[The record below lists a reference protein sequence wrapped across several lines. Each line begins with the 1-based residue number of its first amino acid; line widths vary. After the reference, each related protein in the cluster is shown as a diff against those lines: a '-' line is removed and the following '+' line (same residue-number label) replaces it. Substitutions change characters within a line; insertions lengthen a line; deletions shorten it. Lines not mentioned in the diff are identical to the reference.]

1 MKKLLTF
8 LTLLMLFFGVG
19 WAESVTTLLDA
30 DFTGVTS
37 TSYKNWEKAR
47 NGVTFKGNSAK
58 RSSGAIQMRSNN
70 NSGIVST
77 TSIGTIK
84 KIAVTWDSNNTADRT
99 IDIYGNNSAYSS
111 PSDLYNSSSQ
121 GTKIG
126 SLEYSSTTDTELTVT
141 DSYAYIGLRSTTGA
155 IYISQIIITWEV
167 GGSTVETVAT
177 PTFSPEEGTYTEAQ
191 NVTISCSTSG
201 ATIHYTTDGN
211 DPTTSSSVYSN
222 AIPVSSTTTIKAMA
236 VKSGMNNSD
245 VASATYTIN
254 SSGSS
259 SEAMTFTPTSN
270 SAGTL
275 ENAPNSSVTAAISGF
290 SGFTSGQGAQ
300 RTSNTSPATISF
312 SNLPSNYKVMKI
324 EVEYCTNTSKG
335 QGTISATLNDNAIGN
350 SFTVTKP
357 QSGGTT
363 LKTATLFEDA
373 TGLAFNGNLV
383 VSTIATENSIYIYQV
398 RVYYEEIAAKTY
410 DVTVTQAEGGTI
422 TASPVGEKV
431 VDAGDKITV
440 TATPDA
446 GYELTGWTIT
456 GASESTPDANNQIT
470 ATGNVTITASFSK
483 VELAINRVIT
493 TNGENNTAGG
503 WLGAWEGCS
512 TVGEATDATGYTVKA
527 KVGSTITFKAG
538 TNNTYQILTS
548 NVTAVD
554 GENSPVTLNVVSSD
568 GTGTV
573 FSFTMPGTP
582 VTITANF
589 TNYRGDLR
597 LAGHVNSNTT
607 WRTGNAGPKF
617 TYNSTGDK
625 YTIRAYFTG
634 QDDNGAND
642 YFFLTLDGVEKH
654 PQADQGNYYIYDLN
668 GGAMPFNLSGGSS
681 NNFGCA
687 PGVYDIEIN
696 GQLTSMK
703 FTKIEPTISFNP
715 AAGEIEQGTS
725 VSATSN
731 LTSLIAGV
739 KSDYDSDANGEVTVG
754 VNTDNGSTWNESTT
768 LNTIGA
774 ATVYGK
780 AYIGNINVT
789 GNAAYTVVKANM
801 SNKYQL
807 ATTLTPGK
815 KYIIVSEAKDDVM
828 GAYVSGNTRYTS
840 ATTSGYSLDK
850 TNHIVTLNSGS
861 DVTVLTLGG
870 TTGEWT
876 LLDNDQ
882 YLTWNSGNTLDQ
894 SATATTNASKWNIT
908 LNEDNAV
915 ISNLSDSQRQIM
927 RNSGSAIFACYTGT
941 QTAVQLYQQMV
952 EEVKDYTI
960 TYAEVTGGSATGA
973 TEANEGEQITVT
985 VTANDGYA
993 ATGITVNP
1001 SVEVT
1006 DNHDGTYTFTMPA
1019 SNVTVTP
1026 SFAQAYDITYVA
1038 EPAAGGLVTGVA
1050 SAVYDARVEVTVTP
1064 NADYQ
1069 LSGTPT
1075 YTYNGITQQLAGAG
1089 TAESPYYFNM
1099 PGYATTVT
1107 ANFVKIPHSISVVS
1121 THGDVTGIPATATS
1135 GTEVT
1140 FTVTPNAGYVVSS
1153 VTGTFNN
1160 GNSSLSITDNGDG
1173 TYTFSMPAYDVA
1185 ITVTY
1190 FASED
1195 YELLTDLADINA
1207 EDTYLI
1213 VGGPVAGGY
1222 VNVMGKKTDNSTM
1235 GFTALT
1241 SSNYD
1246 SETGIITSNE
1256 NMAVVNFLVSN
1267 GTYAIH
1273 TAEGYVNE
1281 SSVTASAPF
1290 YWTIE
1295 LDETTSRAQIIGTN
1309 KHFSYNNSAPRWKAY
1324 NGEQGASYIF
1334 KLANKNKVKRPSITG
1349 AAGEF
1354 LGQYNF
1360 IGKDSVT
1367 MACATDG
1374 ATIEYSLNGG
1384 NTWQSYSEAF
1394 EISTDAAG
1402 NTVDVMARATK
1413 TGMEPSEAVTATFT
1427 CIKPT
1432 APTFGTNE
1440 AGAYV
1445 NPVFVYPKSAL
1456 KDRRAYG
1463 EESVSFC
1470 YTTDGTDADASSVA
1484 VATSNSNGYY
1494 IVLDDNATLSVVTV
1508 INGIAS
1514 DPAGGEYTFS
1524 VDAPAFSLAGG
1535 SYDGNQQTRLSTA
1548 TKTQQNNL
1556 SWNTVIYYTTGNTEF
1571 EFNATTGEVTSEG
1584 WVAYDPT
1591 GSPYIDILA
1600 ANGTTTIKAVT
1611 LSNYFKGQTEY
1622 RASDVTTKTYVLTA
1636 ANLAVTI
1643 SPAAGTY
1650 VNAQNVT
1657 LGVKNEI
1664 GDYIIYYTT
1673 DGSDPSGNNAVEYT
1687 GTPITV
1693 DHDMTIKVYAM
1704 DSRQGDGGTATA
1716 EATYKIG
1723 IQPVVYSPF
1732 PGTIYKGDD
1741 DDINVEMFSVTPNA
1755 KIYYTVA
1762 EGEGNYPDDP
1772 TTSST
1777 LYSEPIPLET
1787 GKVYNFKAIA
1797 VVGSLVSTVTPGT
1810 FTVQAK
1816 GSGWLNVKEMN
1827 EDDNYTYAD
1836 QLDNPVQVVYMS
1848 TWRNNGT
1855 KPEFCFVRDN
1865 SGYGLV
1871 YFGGSGVS
1879 SYNDYT
1885 KFQMGDWLAGGTVKG
1900 KLNVWSSSFIN
1911 ELGTS
1916 SGSITDWPDSSLGN
1930 TAILPEETT
1939 NKAIT
1944 DGWTYDGAYTG
1955 SDYEDYIDPDKN
1967 LFGHYVHMRKN
1978 TITNVTGAGGGD
1990 EKHIG
1995 IITDQSGVPLN
2006 YYDGFY
2012 LFSGYNGSDDYNQ
2025 AFFNSIQSKGG
2036 TFDVYAIVYFYG
2048 PNAKNAS
2055 YSNAPYEIF
2064 PIDFEWIY
2072 KPLFNIET
2080 GTYHEPQT
2088 ISLTCE
2094 TEGAQIWYKT
2104 SEMEAYEL
2112 YTGPFEVDATTTIES
2127 YSTIPSK
2134 YNDVLESVIN
2144 SITVTIGTVEAP
2156 VITEQSVVKTVGES
2170 VTTDITCTSEG
2181 ATIYYTTDGSDPKTS
2196 DTRIEYTIGQ
2206 QLTFDETTTVRA
2218 IAVEDGYYS
2227 VEAESRTYT
2236 FVKSNGIEYTLVT
2249 EASQLNENSVYVIVN
2264 KANNMAMSTNQK
2276 PNNRDAAGV
2285 MFKNAEKTIVYGN
2298 DDLAQFTLK
2307 KTGNNWY
2314 IQTNNSSSNG
2324 YLSVGNGNTLLTS
2337 ATPDGNAEA
2346 TINIDGTNADVDK
2359 ANEAHISFIYNNETT
2374 RFMRYWNRDHLFNT
2388 YTTETNAPVFL
2399 YYIEATPLATIEKEG
2414 TVGKQYTVAD
2424 QLLAVYADADRGML
2438 WCKDQGNV
2446 SIAKTEKQEGQID
2459 YMMEVTK
2466 EQTNDWDQSNWVV
2479 LQFSTPNE
2487 QNGVKTLLEN
2497 AVGSYIKPATIMGT
2511 YTDAL
2516 NYTITMADNTL
2527 QLENDGEEYVKNL
2540 YCTANFLPTNLNL
2553 NGGQGAAGI
2562 YHGEDAFYFF
2572 MNPKVQEICEIT
2584 YAEWDGDNTFIV
2596 PLPSTDNPTQN
2607 DSKIDGAFTVD
2618 WKYNTVNTTPDL
2630 KVGESYKFWAIVQ
2643 RTEGSNY
2650 LKASEPGRVPSTDF
2664 IVYPLNLVGGEGSP
2678 NIITAINTIN
2688 TDGGREVESVK
2699 YVNVAG
2705 QVSDSPFSGVNIVV
2719 TEYTDG
2725 SRTTTKVLR
2734 K

>member
-8 LTLLMLFFGVG
+8 LTLLMLFYGVG
-19 WAESVTTLLDA
+19 WAETKTATLDMTQSQTSPVT
-30 DFTGVTS
+30 V
-37 TSYKNWEKAR
+37 
-47 NGVTFKGNSAK
+47 NGVTFTWTSSNIVTGNGNSSGFKASSK
-58 RSSGAIQMRSNN
+58 MTVTLPSGATLTKISKVN
-70 NSGIVST
+70 GST
-77 TSIGTIK
+77 WGKNANISVYNISVTPNV
-84 KIAVTWDSNNTADRT
+84 KIATIDSNTSSYNITSNNTGGIFSFENASGKNAWIKSLT
-99 IDIYGNNSAYSS
+99 ITY
-111 PSDLYNSSSQ
+111 
-121 GTKIG
+121 
-126 SLEYSSTTDTELTVT
+126 E
-141 DSYAYIGLRSTTGA
+141 TGA
-155 IYISQIIITWEV
+155 E
-167 GGSTVETVAT
+167 
-177 PTFSPEEGTYTEAQ
+177 
-191 NVTISCSTSG
+191 
-201 ATIHYTTDGN
+201 
-211 DPTTSSSVYSN
+211 
-222 AIPVSSTTTIKAMA
+222 KAY
-236 VKSGMNNSD
+236 N
-245 VASATYTIN
+245 
-254 SSGSS
+254 
-259 SEAMTFTPTSN
+259 
-270 SAGTL
+270 
-275 ENAPNSSVTAAISGF
+275 
-290 SGFTSGQGAQ
+290 
-300 RTSNTSPATISF
+300 
-312 SNLPSNYKVMKI
+312 
-324 EVEYCTNTSKG
+324 
-335 QGTISATLNDNAIGN
+335 
-350 SFTVTKP
+350 
-357 QSGGTT
+357 
-363 LKTATLFEDA
+363 
-373 TGLAFNGNLV
+373 
-383 VSTIATENSIYIYQV
+383 
-398 RVYYEEIAAKTY
+398 
-410 DVTVTQAEGGTI
+410 VTVTQPTEGGTI

-456 GASESTPDANNQIT
+456 GASESAPDANNQIT
-470 ATGNVTITASFSK
+470 ATGNVTITATFSK
-483 VELAINRVIT
+483 IQYSIT
-493 TNGENNTAGG
+493 NVVKTNGDVSGAGG
-503 WLGAWEGCS
+503 TLTNWSGVS
-512 TVGEATDATGYTVKA
+512 TVDGVWGAKLGDEVSFRADTYNGYEILAENISITDAGGNAVA
-527 KVGSTITFKAG
+527 FTF
-538 TNNTYQILTS
+538 NN
-548 NVTAVD
+548 
-554 GENSPVTLNVVSSD
+554 NVV
-568 GTGTV
+568 T
-573 FSFTMPGTP
+573 FTMPASN
-582 VTITANF
+582 VTITANY
-589 TNYRGDLR
+589 TNYRGTIR
-597 LAGHVNSNTT
+597 LAGRFNGNTG
-607 WRTGNAGPKF
+607 WRTGTSGPAF
-617 TYNSTGDK
+617 TYDSATDK
-625 YTIRAYFTG
+625 YTIDAYFTG
-634 QDDNGAND
+634 EGDGNYFFITYDGNASYPTANGNWVVSNTTGTPVGLTWDGGGHNFAIDNGVYTIELA
-642 YFFLTLDGVEKH
+642 G
-654 PQADQGNYYIYDLN
+654 
-668 GGAMPFNLSGGSS
+668 NLSTI
-681 NNFGCA
+681 A
-687 PGVYDIEIN
+687 
-696 GQLTSMK
+696 
-703 FTKIEPTISFNP
+703 FTKKNPTITFSP
-715 AAGEIEQGTS
+715 SAGEVEQGTA
-725 VSATSN
+725 VSATST
-731 LTSLIAGV
+731 LTDMIAAIKTTDTG
-739 KSDYDSDANGEVTVG
+739 AAGEVTVG
-754 VNTDNGSTWNESTT
+754 VNTDNGGTWNASET
-768 LNTIGA
+768 LNTIGS

-789 GNAAYTVVKANM
+789 GNASYTVVKANNSM
-801 SNKYQL
+801 TYQRITSTTDLEANKKYL
-807 ATTLTPGK
+807 IVCESGNYAWAGIGDDGESITIADHKTTLQ
-815 KYIIVSEAKDDVM
+815 
-828 GAYVSGNTRYTS
+828 SGSNVNVLTLNGTEDNYYFSFQNGGDTYYLTYSGTGNNSVS
-840 ATTSGYSLDK
+840 ATTTSPGATWEIDFNNDGNAIISDGSSILRAYSG
-850 TNHIVTLNSGS
+850 GS
-861 DVTVLTLGG
+861 DFRVYT
-870 TTGEWT
+870 
-876 LLDNDQ
+876 
-882 YLTWNSGNTLDQ
+882 S
-894 SATATTNASKWNIT
+894 STN
-908 LNEDNAV
+908 
-915 ISNLSDSQRQIM
+915 
-927 RNSGSAIFACYTGT
+927 
-941 QTAVQLYQQMV
+941 QTVQLYKQMV

-960 TYAEVTGGSATGA
+960 TYTEVTGGSATGA

-1006 DNHDGTYTFTMPA
+1006 DNHNGTYTFTMPA

-1026 SFAQAYDITYVA
+1026 TFVAAYPITYVA

-1050 SAVYDARVEVTVTP
+1050 SAIEGSTVIINVTP

-1069 LSGTPT
+1069 ISSVVYSWGSAQSAVNVPIVDGN
-1075 YTYNGITQQLAGAG
+1075 YQIT
-1089 TAESPYYFNM
+1089 M
-1099 PGYATTVT
+1099 PGSATTVT
-1107 ANFVKIPHSISVVS
+1107 ANFVKVPHSITVVS
-1121 THGDVTGIPATATS
+1121 SHGDVTGLPATATS
-1135 GTEVT
+1135 GTSVT

-1153 VTGTFNN
+1153 VTGTFNG
-1160 GNSSLSITDNGDG
+1160 GNSSLNITDNGDG
-1173 TYTFSMPAYDVA
+1173 TYTFNMPASDVA

-1295 LDETTSRAQIIGTN
+1295 LDATSSRAQITSTEG
-1309 KHFSYNNSAPRWKAY
+1309 KHFSYNSSAPRWKAY
-1324 NGEQGASYIF
+1324 NAEQGASYIF

-1360 IGKDSVT
+1360 IGKDNVS

-1374 ATIEYSLNGG
+1374 ATIEYSLDDG

-1413 TGMEPSEAVTATFT
+1413 NGMEPSDAVTATFT

-1470 YTTDGTDADASSVA
+1470 YTTNGTDADASSPA

-1514 DPAGGEYTFS
+1514 DPAGGAYTFS

-1535 SYDGNQQTRLSTA
+1535 NYDGNQQTRLSTG

-1571 EFNATTGEVTSEG
+1571 AFNATTGEVTSEG
-1584 WVAYDPT
+1584 WIAYDPT
-1591 GSPYIDILA
+1591 NSPYIDILA

-1611 LSNYFKGQTEY
+1611 LSNYFNGQSEY
-1622 RASDVTTKTYVLTA
+1622 RASDVTTETYVLTA
-1636 ANLAVTI
+1636 ANLSITI

-1657 LGVKNEI
+1657 LGVKNNI

-1673 DGSDPSGNNAVEYT
+1673 DGSDPNTNGTEYT

-1693 DHDMTIKVYAM
+1693 DHDMTIKVYAV
-1704 DSRQGDGGTATA
+1704 DSRTGDGGTATA
-1716 EATYKIG
+1716 EAVYKIG

-1762 EGEGNYPDDP
+1762 EGADNWPADP

-1827 EDDNYTYAD
+1827 EETGTTYKYF
-1836 QLDNPVQVVYMS
+1836 DNPVQVVYMS
-1848 TWRNNGT
+1848 TWRHNGE
-1855 KPEFCFVRDN
+1855 KPEFAFVRDN
-1865 SGYGLV
+1865 SGYGMV
-1871 YFGGSGVS
+1871 YFGNSNVDK
-1879 SYNDYT
+1879 YNDYT
-1885 KFQMGDWLAGGTVKG
+1885 KYQMGDWLPGGSIKG
-1900 KLNVWSSSFIN
+1900 QASVWDNSFIN
-1911 ELGTS
+1911 ELGNS
-1916 SGSITDWPDSSLGN
+1916 SGTVSEWPETALGN

-1944 DGWTYDGAYTG
+1944 DGWTYEGAYNG
-1955 SDYEDYIDPDKN
+1955 SDYANYIDPDKN
-1967 LFGHYVHMRKN
+1967 LFGHYVHLRKN
-1978 TITNVTGAGGGD
+1978 TISNLSLVSQKYLGQ
-1990 EKHIG
+1990 
-1995 IITDQSGVPLN
+1995 ITDQSGVPLN
-2006 YYDGFY
+2006 YYDGLY
-2012 LFSGYNGSDDYNQ
+2012 LFSGHNGRPTYDQ
-2025 AFFNSIQSKGG
+2025 TFFDQIQNNGG

-2048 PNAKNAS
+2048 TNAHNAA

-2104 SEMEAYEL
+2104 SEMEAFEL

-2127 YSTIPSK
+2127 YSTLPSK

-2170 VTTDITCTSEG
+2170 VTTDITCTTEG

-2196 DTRIEYTIGQ
+2196 ETRIEYTIGE

-2218 IAVEDGYYS
+2218 IAMEDGYYS

-2276 PNNRDAAGV
+2276 TNNRDAAGV
-2285 MFKNAEKTIVYGN
+2285 MFKNVDKTIVYGN

-2314 IQTNNSSSNG
+2314 IQTNNSNENG
-2324 YLSVGNGNTLLTS
+2324 YLSVGNGNTLLTN
-2337 ATPDGNAEA
+2337 ATADGNAEA
-2346 TINIDGTNADVDK
+2346 TITIDGTNANVDK
-2359 ANEAHISFIYNNETT
+2359 ASEAHISFIYNNETT
-2374 RFMRYWNRDHLFNT
+2374 RYLRYWNRDHLFNT

-2399 YYIEATPLATIEKEG
+2399 YYKEATPLATIEKEG
-2414 TVGKQYTVAD
+2414 VPNGQYTIAD
-2424 QLLAVYADADRGML
+2424 QLLAVYADVAKGML

-2446 SIAKTEKQEGQID
+2446 SIAKTEQQDGQID

-2466 EQTNDWDQSNWVV
+2466 EQVEPWDQSNWVV
-2479 LQFSTPNE
+2479 LQFDEPTQGSE
-2487 QNGVKTLLEN
+2487 LETLLTN
-2497 AVGSYIKPATIMGT
+2497 APGKYIKPATISGT
-2511 YTDAL
+2511 YSDVN
-2516 NYTITMADNTL
+2516 NYTITMADQTL
-2527 QLENDGEEYVKNL
+2527 QLEDDGENYVKNL
-2540 YCTANFLPTNLNL
+2540 YCTANFLPKNLNI
-2553 NGGQGAAGI
+2553 NGGQGAEGI
-2562 YHGEDAFYFF
+2562 YHGETAYYFF
-2572 MNPKVQEICEIT
+2572 MNPKVQEVCEIT
-2584 YAEWDGDNTFIV
+2584 YAEWAGNNTFIV
-2596 PLPSTDNPTQN
+2596 PMPAVGVTNQN
-2607 DSKIDGAFTVD
+2607 DSQIDGAFTVN
-2618 WKYNTVNTTPDL
+2618 WEYNTVNQAPSLNEGT
-2630 KVGESYKFWAIVQ
+2630 SYRFLAVVQ
-2643 RTEGSNY
+2643 RTAESTY
-2650 LKASEPGRVPSTDF
+2650 LKSEKPGREPSGDF
-2664 IVYPLNLVGGEGSP
+2664 IVYPLNLTGGNDNLITGINNV
-2678 NIITAINTIN
+2678 NI
-2688 TDGGREVESVK
+2688 DGGRQVKSIK

-2705 QVSDSPFSGVNIVV
+2705 IMSDTPFQGVNIVV

-2725 SRTTTKVLR
+2725 SRTTSKMLR

>member
-8 LTLLMLFFGVG
+8 LTLLTLFFATG
-19 WAESVTTLLDA
+19 WAETGTIWFGNQGTNINSASVHGNDDKNNTWYITTVGTTSFTQNQAYSQVGSSKAPATSITFTTTLPSSVN
-30 DFTGVTS
+30 VTS
-37 TSYKNWEKAR
+37 MEAKFGGFSGTAGTVNLKVGDINIGTGSLNGTNDVTISSNSTAIGNTLTVTVTNIDKGVKCYYISYTYEGGGTTPSTYEVNIGSMT
-47 NGVTFKGNSAK
+47 NGTVTASPSNGLSAGEEVTLTINP
-58 RSSGAIQMRSNN
+58 SSGYELDNLTVTGDNTNTQVSVNN
-70 NSGIVST
+70 NKFIMPAENVTVNATFIFQGTEYELVTDASTLKNGDKLIITNVKSGNGYAMST
-77 TSIGTIK
+77 TQNTNNRGRTPIEVNDS
-84 KIAVTWDSNNTADRT
+84 KIAPTNTTQIVTLETATNGWYLKVDNQYLFAPNVNGNYLRSGTDIDETYYST
-99 IDIYGNNSAYSS
+99 ISI
-111 PSDLYNSSSQ
+111 NSSS
-121 GTKIG
+121 
-126 SLEYSSTTDTELTVT
+126 
-141 DSYAYIGLRSTTGA
+141 
-155 IYISQIIITWEV
+155 
-167 GGSTVETVAT
+167 VAT
-177 PTFSPEEGTYTEAQ
+177 I
-191 NVTISCSTSG
+191 NL
-201 ATIHYTTDGN
+201 GN
-211 DPTTSSSVYSN
+211 KNIKYNSNN
-222 AIPVSSTTTIKAMA
+222 AI
-236 VKSGMNNSD
+236 
-245 VASATYTIN
+245 
-254 SSGSS
+254 
-259 SEAMTFTPTSN
+259 
-270 SAGTL
+270 
-275 ENAPNSSVTAAISGF
+275 F
-290 SGFTSGQGAQ
+290 SCYTSGQNDVYLF
-300 RTSNTSPATISF
+300 RE
-312 SNLPSNYKVMKI
+312 PS
-324 EVEYCTNTSKG
+324 
-335 QGTISATLNDNAIGN
+335 
-350 SFTVTKP
+350 TK
-357 QSGGTT
+357 T
-363 LKTATLFEDA
+363 F
-373 TGLAFNGNLV
+373 
-383 VSTIATENSIYIYQV
+383 
-398 RVYYEEIAAKTY
+398 
-410 DVTVTQAEGGTI
+410 DVTVTQPAEGGTI

-431 VDAGDKITV
+431 VDAGDKVTV
-440 TATPDA
+440 TATPAD
-446 GYELTGWTIT
+446 GYELSSWTIT
-456 GASESTPDANNQIT
+456 GASESEPDANNQIT
-470 ATGNVTITASFSK
+470 ATGNVNITATFGK
-483 VELAINRVIT
+483 VQYSIT
-493 TNGENNTAGG
+493 NVVKTNGEVSGAGG
-503 WLGAWEGCS
+503 SLNNWTGVS
-512 TVGEATDATGYTVKA
+512 TVNGVWGAKMGDEISFRADTYNGYQIREENISITDASGNAV
-527 KVGSTITFKAG
+527 TF
-538 TNNTYQILTS
+538 TFNN
-548 NVTAVD
+548 
-554 GENSPVTLNVVSSD
+554 NVV
-568 GTGTV
+568 T
-573 FSFTMPGTP
+573 FTMPASN
-582 VTITANF
+582 VTITANY
-589 TNYRGDLR
+589 TNYRGKLR
-597 LAGHVNSNTT
+597 LAGHFNGNST
-607 WRTGNAGPKF
+607 WRSGDTGPEF
-617 TYNSTGDK
+617 TYDSTDDK
-625 YTIRAYFTG
+625 YTISAYFTG
-634 QDDNGAND
+634 IDDGGAND
-642 YFFLTLDGVEKH
+642 FFCLTLDGAEKH

-687 PGVYDIEIN
+687 PGVYNIEIN
-696 GQLTSMK
+696 GALTSMK
-703 FTKIEPTISFNP
+703 FTKVNPTISFTP
-715 AAGEIEQGTS
+715 AAGEVEQGTS
-725 VSATSN
+725 VSASST
-731 LTSLIAGV
+731 LTSLIADV
-739 KSDYDSDANGEVTVG
+739 KTNYDSNAAGEVTVG
-754 VNTDNGSTWNESTT
+754 VNTDNSNTWNASETLSTV
-768 LNTIGA
+768 GS

-789 GNAAYTVVKANM
+789 GNANYTVVKANT
-801 SNKYQL
+801 SNVYEL
-807 ATTLTPGK
+807 TTTLTSGK
-815 KYIIVSEAKDDVM
+815 KYIIMSAD
-828 GAYVSGNTRYTS
+828 SG
-840 ATTSGYSLDK
+840 SGYALGEQA
-850 TNHIVTLNSGS
+850 TNNRRGSAEYTITENKVTIGS
-861 DVTVLTLGG
+861 DVQVITIEGDATNGWYFNVGNG
-870 TTGEWT
+870 
-876 LLDNDQ
+876 
-882 YLTWNSGNTLDQ
+882 YLY
-894 SATATTNASKWNIT
+894 AASSSSNYLKT
-908 LNEDNAV
+908 EAEADDNAKAA
-915 ISNLSDSQRQIM
+915 ISFDGNAATIRFQGTNTRNLLRFNPNNGGDYR
-927 RNSGSAIFACYTGT
+927 IFACYSGITDQNHNVYLFQ
-941 QTAVQLYQQMV
+941 QTA
-952 EEVKDYTI
+952 EETKDYTI

-1019 SNVTVTP
+1019 SNVTITP

-1038 EPAAGGLVTGVA
+1038 EPAAGGIVTGVT

-1107 ANFVKIPHSISVVS
+1107 ANFVKIPHGITVVS
-1121 THGDVTGIPATATS
+1121 THGDVTGIPETATS
-1135 GTEVT
+1135 GTQVT
-1140 FTVTPNAGYVVSS
+1140 FTVTPNAGYVVSNVS
-1153 VTGTFNN
+1153 GTFNN
-1160 GNSSLSITDNGDG
+1160 GNSSLNITDNGDG
-1173 TYTFSMPAYDVA
+1173 TYTFNMPASDVA

-1246 SETGIITSNE
+1246 SETGIITSDE

-1273 TAEGYVNE
+1273 TADGYVNE
-1281 SSVTASAPF
+1281 SSVTASTPF
-1290 YWTIE
+1290 YWSID
-1295 LDETTSRAQIIGTN
+1295 LDATSSRAQITSDN
-1309 KHFSYNNSAPRWKAY
+1309 KHFSYNSSAPRWKSY
-1324 NGEQGASYIF
+1324 NSEQGASYIF
-1334 KLANKNKVKRPSITG
+1334 KLANKNKVKRPTITG

-1360 IGKDSVT
+1360 IGKDNVS

-1374 ATIEYSLNGG
+1374 ATIEYSLDSG

-1394 EISTDAAG
+1394 EISTNAAG
-1402 NTVDVMARATK
+1402 NTVEVQARATK
-1413 TGMEPSEAVTATFT
+1413 TDMEPSDVVTATFT

-1432 APTFGTNE
+1432 APTFGNNE

-1456 KDRRAYG
+1456 NDRRAYG

-1470 YTTDGTDADASSVA
+1470 YTTNGTDADASSPA

-1508 INGIAS
+1508 INDIAS
-1514 DPAGGEYTFS
+1514 DPAGGAYTFS
-1524 VDAPAFSLAGG
+1524 VDAPTFSLAGG
-1535 SYDGNQQTRLSTA
+1535 NYDGNQQTRLSTG

-1556 SWNTVIYYTTGNTEF
+1556 TWNTVIYYTTGNTEF
-1571 EFNATTGEVTSEG
+1571 AFNATTGEVTSEG

-1591 GSPYIDILA
+1591 NSPYIDILA

-1611 LSNYFKGQTEY
+1611 LSNYFNGQSEY
-1622 RASDVTTKTYVLTA
+1622 RASDVTTETYVLTA
-1636 ANLAVTI
+1636 ANLSITI

-1657 LGVKNEI
+1657 LGVKNNI

-1673 DGSDPSGNNAVEYT
+1673 DGSDPNTNGIEYT

-1693 DHDMTIKVYAM
+1693 DHDMTIKVYAV
-1704 DSRQGDGGTATA
+1704 DSRTGDGGTATA
-1716 EATYKIG
+1716 EAVYKIG

-1741 DDINVEMFSVTPNA
+1741 EDINVEMFSVSPNA

-1816 GSGWLNVKEMN
+1816 GNGWLNVNEMAN
-1827 EDDNYTYAD
+1827 SSQGTSKT
-1836 QLDNPVQVVYMS
+1836 LDNPVQVVYMS
-1848 TWRNNGT
+1848 TWRNGQDN
-1855 KPEFCFVRDN
+1855 PNNLSEFCFVRDN
-1865 SGYGLV
+1865 SGYGLI
-1871 YFGGSGVS
+1871 YFGNGNITD
-1879 SYNDYT
+1879 YNDYA
-1885 KFQMGDWLAGGTVKG
+1885 KFQMGDWLEGGKIAGTMA
-1900 KLNVWSSSFIN
+1900 NWSSSFIN
-1911 ELGTS
+1911 ELGGNKD
-1916 SGSITDWPDSSLGN
+1916 SGYRVTGWPSTSLGN

-1944 DGWTYDGAYTG
+1944 DGWTYEG
-1955 SDYEDYIDPDKN
+1955 SYSGSNYKQYIDPDKN

-1978 TITNVTGAGGGD
+1978 TIKNVTGAGGGT

-2006 YYDGFY
+2006 YYDGLY
-2012 LFSGYNGSDDYNQ
+2012 LFSGYNGSVDYDQ
-2025 AFFNSIQSKGG
+2025 TFFDNIQNNGG

-2048 PNAKNAS
+2048 PNASNSS

-2072 KPLFNIET
+2072 KPLFNINPEET
-2080 GTYHEPQT
+2080 TIYHEPQT

-2127 YSTIPSK
+2127 YSTLPSK

-2170 VTTDITCTSEG
+2170 VTTDITCTTEG

-2196 DTRIEYTIGQ
+2196 ETRIEYTLGQ
-2206 QLTFDETTTVRA
+2206 QLIFDETTTVRA
-2218 IAVEDGYYS
+2218 IAMQDGYYS

-2236 FVKSNGIEYTLVT
+2236 FVKSNGIEYALVT
-2249 EASQLNENSVYVIVN
+2249 NASQLNENSVYVIVN

-2276 PNNRDAAGV
+2276 TNNRDAAGV
-2285 MFKNAEKTIVYGN
+2285 MFKNVDKTIVYGN

-2314 IQTNNSSSNG
+2314 IQTNNSSENG
-2324 YLSVGNGNTLLTS
+2324 YLSVGNGNTLLTN
-2337 ATPDGNAEA
+2337 ATADGNAEA
-2346 TINIDGTNADVDK
+2346 TITIDGTNSDVDK

-2374 RFMRYWNRDHLFNT
+2374 RYLRYWNRDHLFNT

-2414 TVGKQYTVAD
+2414 VKNKQYTIAD
-2424 QLLAVYADADRGML
+2424 ELVVVWANADEGKL

-2446 SIAKTEKQEGQID
+2446 SIAKTEIKDGQVD
-2459 YMMEVTK
+2459 YMKEVGQQHG
-2466 EQTNDWDQSNWVV
+2466 EWDQSNWVV
-2479 LQFSTPNE
+2479 LQFPKPTMPENDPI
-2487 QNGVKTLLEN
+2487 KTLLNN
-2497 AVGSYIKPATIMGT
+2497 AVGKYIEPATVTGYYI
-2511 YTDAL
+2511 DDN
-2516 NYTITMADNTL
+2516 NYTIQMAQAENYTL
-2527 QLENDGEEYVKNL
+2527 ALKEGADTTKNV
-2540 YCTANFLPTNLNL
+2540 YCTANFLPDNLNIK
-2553 NGGQGAAGI
+2553 GQNGAAGI
-2562 YHGEDAFYFF
+2562 YHGENRNYFF
-2572 MNPKVQEICEIT
+2572 MNPKIQEVCSIT
-2584 YAEWDGDNTFIV
+2584 FAEWIGDNTFVV
-2596 PLPSTDNPTQN
+2596 PVN
-2607 DSKIDGAFTVD
+2607 DAQINGSFKVD
-2618 WKYNTVNTTPDL
+2618 WTYNAEGPQSPASNTAYRF
-2630 KVGESYKFWAIVQ
+2630 VAAVQ
-2643 RTEGSNY
+2643 RPQGSTY
-2650 LKASEPGRVPSTDF
+2650 LKADQEYPI
-2664 IVYPLNLVGGEGSP
+2664 IVYPLDFTAESALP
-2678 NIITAINTIN
+2678 TAINTV
-2688 TDGGREVESVK
+2688 EVGNGEIKSIK

-2705 QVSDSPFSGVNIVV
+2705 IVSDRPFQGVNIVV

-2725 SRTTTKVLR
+2725 SRTTTKMLC

>member
-8 LTLLMLFFGVG
+8 LTLLMLFYGVG
-19 WAESVTTLLDA
+19 WAAEGDLHDMGKSQSTLLNNNASIPSINIDQQSYPIKAVTINWRYNKSTANVVTIEVKVGGVSWGTKSVGTNTTADAVFEGVSTTGAVEIIFTNNAGSGSGKGTFYVNSVTLTEGGSGQQEPDPTTPTGTISFNPAAGEVTSGTTVALSFSGECDGIKYTTNGDTPDATHGTVYDASNPPTITEATTIKAAAYNTSNSQYAFGTVATAAYTIASSGGDTSSGRMTFVQTSTSAGTLSNAPSGVTATFSNTYTNNKEQITKGNTMTLTISGMPSRYKI
-30 DFTGVTS
+30 TGVTL
-37 TSYKNWEKAR
+37 NVHNNA
-47 NGVTFKGNSAK
+47 
-58 RSSGAIQMRSNN
+58 SSGNGSANVTMN
-70 NSGIVST
+70 G
-77 TSIGTIK
+77 TSIGTM
-84 KIAVTWDSNNTADRT
+84 T
-99 IDIYGNNSAYSS
+99 I
-111 PSDLYNSSSQ
+111 
-121 GTKIG
+121 T
-126 SLEYSSTTDTELTVT
+126 
-141 DSYAYIGLRSTTGA
+141 GL
-155 IYISQIIITWEV
+155 
-167 GGSTVETVAT
+167 GSTYSEQDVNI
-177 PTFSPEEGTYTEAQ
+177 TECPFTGDLVITL
-191 NVTISCSTSG
+191 NC
-201 ATIHYTTDGN
+201 TTN
-211 DPTTSSSVYSN
+211 SVYCN
-222 AIPVSSTTTIKAMA
+222 A
-236 VKSGMNNSD
+236 
-245 VASATYTIN
+245 
-254 SSGSS
+254 
-259 SEAMTFTPTSN
+259 F
-270 SAGTL
+270 
-275 ENAPNSSVTAAISGF
+275 
-290 SGFTSGQGAQ
+290 
-300 RTSNTSPATISF
+300 
-312 SNLPSNYKVMKI
+312 
-324 EVEYCTNTSKG
+324 
-335 QGTISATLNDNAIGN
+335 
-350 SFTVTKP
+350 
-357 QSGGTT
+357 
-363 LKTATLFEDA
+363 
-373 TGLAFNGNLV
+373 
-383 VSTIATENSIYIYQV
+383 YID
-398 RVYYEEIAAKTY
+398 YEEIAAKAY
-410 DVTVTQAEGGTI
+410 DVTVTQPAEGGTI

-456 GASESTPDANNQIT
+456 GASESAPDANNQIT
-470 ATGNVTITASFSK
+470 ATGNVNITATFGK
-483 VELAINRVIT
+483 VNYAINTAVSPAGGGEVWMQSGFTTIDNVATSTYGTTVSVKLHTNSGYMVDGITVVDADDNPIT
-493 TNGENNTAGG
+493 TTLTAT
-503 WLGAWEGCS
+503 E
-512 TVGEATDATGYTVKA
+512 
-527 KVGSTITFKAG
+527 
-538 TNNTYQILTS
+538 
-548 NVTAVD
+548 
-554 GENSPVTLNVVSSD
+554 SD
-568 GTGTV
+568 GKTY
-573 FSFTMPGTP
+573 SFTMPASS
-582 VTITANF
+582 VTITGLFAVYHP
-589 TNYRGDLR
+589 TLKMGGL
-597 LAGHVNSNTT
+597 VNGSTWISDASN
-607 WRTGNAGPKF
+607 APAF
-617 TYNSTGDK
+617 TYDATADK
-625 YTIRAYFTG
+625 YTASVYFTG
-634 QDDNGAND
+634 NRDEQGTCD
-642 YFFLTLDGVEKH
+642 YFFLFEDGTAKYPSANGNFWITSLDGTTM
-654 PQADQGNYYIYDLN
+654 NISLT
-668 GGAMPFNLSGGSS
+668 GGSS
-681 NNFGCA
+681 NNFRIV

-696 GQLTSMK
+696 GGRTTMK
-703 FTKIEPTISFNP
+703 VTQRSYTLAFSP
-715 AAGEIEQGTS
+715 AADEVEQGTS
-725 VSATSN
+725 VSASCQQ
-731 LTSLIAGV
+731 LVSDIAAIN
-739 KSDYDSDANGEVTVG
+739 SGETVTVG
-754 VNTDNGSTWNESTT
+754 VNTDNGSTWNASET
-768 LNTIGA
+768 LNTIGS
-774 ATVYGK
+774 TIVYGK
-780 AYIGNINVT
+780 AYINNLAVT

-870 TTGEWT
+870 TTDAWT

-882 YLTWNSGNTLDQ
+882 YLTWDSGNTLTQ
-894 SATATTNASKWNIT
+894 SATATTNASKWDIT

-915 ISNLSDSQRQIM
+915 ISNLKDSQRQIM

-952 EEVKDYTI
+952 EEEKDYTI
-960 TYAEVTGGSATGA
+960 TYAEVTGGSATGVDG
-973 TEANEGEQITVT
+973 ANEGETITVT
-985 VTANDGYA
+985 VTASEGYA

-1026 SFAQAYDITYVA
+1026 SFAQAYAITYVA
-1038 EPAAGGLVTGVA
+1038 EPAAGGLVTGVP
-1050 SAVYDARVEVTVTP
+1050 SAIEGSTVVINVTP

-1069 LSGTPT
+1069 ISSVVYSWGSAQSTVNVPIVDGN
-1075 YTYNGITQQLAGAG
+1075 YQIT
-1089 TAESPYYFNM
+1089 M
-1099 PGYATTVT
+1099 PGSATTVT
-1107 ANFVKIPHSISVVS
+1107 ATFVKVPHSITVVS
-1121 THGDVTGIPATATS
+1121 SHGDVTGLPATATS
-1135 GTEVT
+1135 GTSVT

-1153 VTGTFNN
+1153 VTGTFNG
-1160 GNSSLSITDNGDG
+1160 GNSSLNITDNGDG
-1173 TYTFSMPAYDVA
+1173 TYTFNMPASDVA

-1195 YELLTDLADINA
+1195 YELLTDLTDINA

-1295 LDETTSRAQIIGTN
+1295 LDATTSRAQIIGTS

-1360 IGKDSVT
+1360 IGKDNVS

-1374 ATIEYSLNGG
+1374 ATIEYSLDGG

-1413 TGMEPSEAVTATFT
+1413 TDMEPSDAVTATFT

-1470 YTTDGTDADASSVA
+1470 YTTNGTDADASSPA

-1514 DPAGGEYTFS
+1514 DPAGGAYTFS

-1535 SYDGNQQTRLSTA
+1535 NYDGNQQTRLSTN

-1571 EFNATTGEVTSEG
+1571 AFNATTGEVTSEG
-1584 WVAYDPT
+1584 WIAYDPT
-1591 GSPYIDILA
+1591 NSPYIDILA

-1611 LSNYFKGQTEY
+1611 LSNYFNGQTEY
-1622 RASDVTTKTYVLTA
+1622 RASDVTTETYVLTA

-1657 LGVKNEI
+1657 LGVKNNI

-1673 DGSDPSGNNAVEYT
+1673 DGSDPNTNGIEYT

-1693 DHDMTIKVYAM
+1693 DHDMTIKVYAV
-1704 DSRQGDGGTATA
+1704 DSRSGDGGTATA
-1716 EATYKIG
+1716 EAVYKIG

-1772 TTSST
+1772 TTNST

-1797 VVGSLVSTVTPGT
+1797 VVGSLVSTVTPGK

-1816 GSGWLNVKEMN
+1816 GNGWLNVKEMN

-1916 SGSITDWPDSSLGN
+1916 GGSITGWPSASLGN

-1944 DGWTYDGAYTG
+1944 DGWTYNGAYSG
-1955 SDYEDYIDPDKN
+1955 SDYASYIDADKN

-2012 LFSGYNGSDDYNQ
+2012 LFSGYNNNKDYDQ
-2025 AFFNSIQSKGG
+2025 TFFDNIQNNGG

-2048 PNAKNAS
+2048 PNANNSS

-2080 GTYHEPQT
+2080 GTYYEPQT

-2112 YTGPFEVDATTTIES
+2112 YTGPFEVDATTTIET
-2127 YSTIPSK
+2127 YSTLPSK

-2156 VITEQSVVKTVGES
+2156 VITEESVVKTVGES

-2196 DTRIEYTIGQ
+2196 ETRIEYTLGQ

-2218 IAVEDGYYS
+2218 IAMQDGYYS

-2249 EASQLNENSVYVIVN
+2249 NASQLNENSVYVIVN

-2276 PNNRDAAGV
+2276 ANNRDAAGV

-2414 TVGKQYTVAD
+2414 VTTEGKNQYTIAD
-2424 QLLAVYADADRGML
+2424 QLVAVYMQEDML

-2446 SIAKTEKQEGQID
+2446 SIAKTENPDPENIED
-2459 YMMEVTK
+2459 YMKAHGGFTG
-2466 EQTNDWDQSNWVV
+2466 DWDQSNWVA
-2479 LQFSTPNE
+2479 LKFTGASSDQLSE
-2487 QNGVKTLLEN
+2487 IQGY
-2497 AVGSYIKPATIMGT
+2497 VGKYIAPASVTGHYINNV
-2511 YTDAL
+2511 
-2516 NYTITMADNTL
+2516 NYTIEVPVASG
-2527 QLENDGEEYVKNL
+2527 QENILSTTDGDKYVKNL
-2540 YCTANFLPTNLNL
+2540 YCTGNFLTANHNGNATGHTDATLNT
-2553 NGGQGAAGI
+2553 
-2562 YHGEDAFYFF
+2562 HYFF
-2572 MNPKVQEICEIT
+2572 INPKIQEICEV
-2584 YAEWDGDNTFIV
+2584 TFAMWNGNYFVV
-2596 PLPSTDNPTQN
+2596 PEANGISN
-2607 DSKIDGAFTVD
+2607 DSRIYGAFNVA
-2618 WKYNTVNTTPDL
+2618 WQYNQNGDVTSALDNMPNAVFKFTALVQRPANTASGAPRLMANAVNEAMEGVTPD
-2630 KVGESYKFWAIVQ
+2630 GSY
-2643 RTEGSNY
+2643 
-2650 LKASEPGRVPSTDF
+2650 
-2664 IVYPLNLVGGEGSP
+2664 IVYPLDLNPADENEG
-2678 NIITAINTIN
+2678 NIVTSINTIGYN
-2688 TDGGREVESVK
+2688 DGSREVKSVK

-2705 QVSDSPFSGVNIVV
+2705 MVSDKPFSGVNIVV

-2725 SRTTTKVLR
+2725 SRSTTKMLR